1 MDKAAFDDYVEN
13 RYQKQMEYYSKS
25 SSKNQKKYKQFQWIL
40 IVLSAAT
47 PVLAALSGKSIKF
60 NGVLY
65 SLDLQILVIVVSAIV
80 AILTTGLKT
89 FGYQELWANYRS
101 TYEKLKHEI
110 YYYNFS
116 VGPYSEKGINRES
129 LFVTRV
135 ETILDAEHNQWPP
148 AKKLQENPNK
158 PEDKESST
166 SAPTNTESDDNSNGV
181 APSGIPTSQMEATKS
196 Q

>member
-13 RYQKQMEYYSKS
+13 RYKKQMEYYGQATAQ
-25 SSKNQKKYKQFQWIL
+25 NQGKYKRFQWIL
-40 IVLSAAT
+40 IILSAIT
-47 PVLAALSGKSIKF
+47 PVLAALSGRSVMF
-60 NGVLY
+60 NGSNY
-65 SLDLQILVIVVSAIV
+65 NLDLQIFVIVVSAIV

-101 TYEKLKHEI
+101 TYEKLKPEF

-116 VGPYSEKGINRES
+116 IGPYGDKGINKES

-135 ETILDAEHNQWPP
+135 EAILDTEHNQWPP
-148 AKKLQENPNK
+148 AKKTLENQDK
-158 PEDKESST
+158 REDKESLS
-166 SAPTNTESDDNSNGV
+166 SAPTNSESDENSNEV
-181 APSGIPTSQMEATKS
+181 ALSGTPTSRMGATKS